1 MVGVLEGFTI
11 IAVVVGVGYLVARL
25 DILPPNSGLAL
36 NKFAFF
42 VALPPLMFVTMA
54 HADLRVIFSARLPIA
69 VLSFSI
75 VALLYALIA
84 RFLLKKSAGRVTVGA
99 ASSGYINAN
108 NMGLPVATYIVGD
121 AAQVA
126 PILLFQLLIAAPI
139 VLTILDTV
147 STGRRP
153 SLTTVMSQ
161 PVKNPLIIGSALGLL
176 VNVAGLT
183 PPDIVLEP
191 LRILGGA
198 GVPLILAAFGMSLR
212 GSCLLDTPG
221 QKLETVLAAS
231 FKNVLMPLLA
241 YLLAQFVFGLD
252 AQEVFATTVLAALP
266 SAQNMYNFA
275 VRYNVAVGLSR
286 DIVLLSTIGAVPV
299 ILVISLLLA

>member
-54 HADLRVIFSARLPIA
+54 HADLHVIFSARLPIA
-69 VLSFSI
+69 VLSFSV

-84 RFLLKKSAGRVTVGA
+84 RFLLKKGAGRVTVGA

-126 PILLFQLLIAAPI
+126 PILLFQLLIAAPV

-212 GSCLLDTPG
+212 GSRLLDTPG

-231 FKNVLMPLLA
+231 IKNVLMPLLA

-252 AQEVFATTVLAALP
+252 AQEVFAATVLAALP

>member
-54 HADLRVIFSARLPIA
+54 HADLHVIFSARLPIA
-69 VLSFSI
+69 VLSFSV

-84 RFLLKKSAGRVTVGA
+84 RFLLKKGAGRVTVGA

-126 PILLFQLLIAAPI
+126 PILLFQLLIAAPV

-212 GSCLLDTPG
+212 GSRLLDTPG
-221 QKLETVLAAS
+221 QKLETILAAS
-231 FKNVLMPLLA
+231 IKNVLMPLLA

-252 AQEVFATTVLAALP
+252 AQEVFAATVLAALP

>member
-54 HADLRVIFSARLPIA
+54 HADLHVIFSARLPIA
-69 VLSFSI
+69 VLSFSV

-84 RFLLKKSAGRVTVGA
+84 RFLLKKGAGRVTVGA

-126 PILLFQLLIAAPI
+126 PILLFQLLIAAPV

-212 GSCLLDTPG
+212 GSRLLDTPG
-221 QKLETVLAAS
+221 QKLETILAAS
-231 FKNVLMPLLA
+231 IKNVLMPLLA

-252 AQEVFATTVLAALP
+252 AQEVFAAAVLAALP

>member
-1 MVGVLEGFTI
+1 MAGVLEGFTI

>member
-11 IAVVVGVGYLVARL
+11 IAAVVGVGYLAASL

-69 VLSFSI
+69 VLSFSA
-75 VALLYALIA
+75 VALIYALIA
-84 RFLLKKSAGRVTVGA
+84 SLLLKKSVGRVTVGA

-126 PILLFQLLIAAPI
+126 SILLFQLLIAAPI

-153 SLTTVMSQ
+153 SLTMIMSQ

-176 VNVAGLT
+176 VNIVGVT
-183 PPDIVLEP
+183 PPDIMLEP

-212 GSCLLDTPG
+212 GSRLLDTPG

-231 FKNVLMPLLA
+231 LKNVLMPLIA
-241 YLLAQFVFGLD
+241 YLLAQFVFGLN
-252 AQEVFATTVLAALP
+252 AQEVFAATVLAALP

-299 ILVISLLLA
+299 ILVIALLLA

>member
-69 VLSFSI
+69 VLSFSV

-183 PPDIVLEP
+183 PPDIVIEP

-212 GSCLLDTPG
+212 GSRLLDTPG

>member
-54 HADLRVIFSARLPIA
+54 HADLHVIFSARLPIA
-69 VLSFSI
+69 VLSFSV